1 MTSYTIIIE
10 DAGTNLCAYVPD
22 LPGCVG
28 AADSVEELKELM
40 REAIQFHI
48 EGLRKEGE
56 TIPTPSTRA
65 AEVSVTF

>member
-1 MTSYTIIIE
+1 
-10 DAGTNLCAYVPD
+10 

-28 AADSVEELKELM
+28 AAESVEELKELM

-48 EGLRKEGE
+48 EGLREEGE

-65 AEVSVTF
+65 ADVSVTI